1 MCINWWNSLSYNHAR
16 KWISSAN
23 AHPPNDD
30 PEDFGC
36 LLGDH
41 KSQEKWYD
49 SEEKPKLLDIILEE
63 DDMTSAET
71 PEESEAANLRLLSIV
86 LLFLQ
91 RQIYVLCS
99 FYDLN
104 FIKGMN

>member
-1 MCINWWNSLSYNHAR
+1 MCINWWNSLSYNYAR

-71 PEESEAANLRLLSIV
+71 PEESEAVNLTLL
-86 LLFLQ
+86 
-91 RQIYVLCS
+91 
-99 FYDLN
+99 
-104 FIKGMN
+104 